1 MGRAGTWGRAVLTD
15 AWLTIVVGF
24 SGVVAIVVMMGV
36 AGSARAR
43 RAESPSVPG
52 SRSPSSLLVF
62 QTRSRRNQRLLSFRP
77 RGSRRS
83 VADNLHRAFRRIDGV
98 DPYAMQRRIG
108 EALSDVNLLA
118 ARPPGH
124 GPSGDRARHRGDT
137 WPWGQVRDD
146 HEATA
151 GAEDGEDHQ

>member
-1 MGRAGTWGRAVLTD
+1 VLTD

-24 SGVVAIVVMMGV
+24 SGVVAIVVMVGV
-36 AGSARAR
+36 AGSPRAR
-43 RAESPSVPG
+43 RAESTDVPG
-52 SRSPSSLLVF
+52 LRSPSSWLVF
-62 QTRSRRNQRLLSFRP
+62 QASSRRSQPLLSFRP

-83 VADNLHRAFRRIDGV
+83 VSDNLQRALRRIDDV

-108 EALSDVNLLA
+108 EALSDASLLA
-118 ARPPGH
+118 ARPAGH
-124 GPSGDRARHRGDT
+124 GPSGDRDRHRGDT

-151 GAEDGEDHQ
+151 RAQDGEDHQ